1 MLLAKL
7 VTRFPVII
15 VIYGDILCDAIKGIG
30 WRKSVKLAKE
40 FFFPMH
46 FNRIMPHRCLCE
58 HCEPQPL
65 SATLTDIDCL
75 ISQLW

>member
-30 WRKSVKLAKE
+30 WRKSIKLAKE

-46 FNRIMPHRCLCE
+46 FHRIMPHRCL
-58 HCEPQPL
+58 CEPQPL

>member
-30 WRKSVKLAKE
+30 WRKSIKLAKE

-46 FNRIMPHRCLCE
+46 FHRIMPHRCLCE
-58 HCEPQPL
+58 PQPL
-65 SATLTDIDCL
+65 SGTLTDIDCL
-75 ISQLW
+75 IS